1 MKYSVTDILLDFA
14 LLIILLATVFLL
26 AGCQLT
32 VNPNG
37 ARTYSA
43 DPEAFLRAIEIIADK

>member
-14 LLIILLATVFLL
+14 LLILFLATVFLL
-26 AGCQLT
+26 AECQLT